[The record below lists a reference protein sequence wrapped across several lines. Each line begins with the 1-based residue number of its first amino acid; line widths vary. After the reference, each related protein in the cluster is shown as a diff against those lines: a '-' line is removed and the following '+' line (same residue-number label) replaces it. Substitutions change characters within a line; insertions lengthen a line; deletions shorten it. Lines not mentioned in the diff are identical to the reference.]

1 MEERER
7 ERERRGGIG
16 IPVDRRGGDV
26 LTGGEV
32 GGTVVSQYPERGL
45 PLEVARRL
53 WRDVAR
59 VLRRLELAAL
69 LLLLTPT
76 VAAAGQGHDRVGRL
90 LGL

>member
-1 MEERER
+1 M
-7 ERERRGGIG
+7 
-16 IPVDRRGGDV
+16 

-69 LLLLTPT
+69 LLLTPT
-76 VAAAGQGHDRVGRL
+76 VAAAGQGHGRVGRL
-90 LGL
+90 LGLQEFGGVRFDGLELLFRIAGSSA